1 MLVTIIADDLTGA
14 ADTAI
19 AFGAPAYVSLGGPLP
34 QVEILAVDTDS
45 RGLSPQAAAE
55 RVYAAARDA
64 YRQGTR
70 HLYKKIDSTLR
81 GNVGPEIT
89 AAWRAAR
96 DSFGHASVVVAPAF
110 PSMGRTVRG
119 GRVFVHGVPLEKTE
133 HWQGGP
139 FLKEMLRGL
148 PAATI
153 FDAESEAALAFVARI
168 GVESISGA
176 AVWAGSAGLAR
187 HLPQALGLPP
197 RKPASMPRGQG
208 PVLVLVGSRSV
219 VAREQ
224 ASVLAA
230 VPGVASFSLDPSTL
244 EADGVQQALTSGSD
258 VVLQL
263 PQGQVD
269 PDRAP
274 LFAAAFGRIALRAP
288 SLGGLIATGGDI
300 ARAALVAMGA
310 RGLHLLGEV
319 EPGVPFGLAGSLR
332 VITKAGAF
340 GTPETLRNALLAL
353 RTSRG

>member
-1 MLVTIIADDLTGA
+1 LVTIIADDLTGA

-34 QVEILAVDTDS
+34 AADIVAIDTDS
-45 RGLSPQAAAE
+45 RALSPQDAAE
-55 RVYAAARDA
+55 RVYAAAREA

-81 GNVGPEIT
+81 GNVGAEIT

-139 FLKEMLRGL
+139 SLPQMLAGLKT
-148 PAATI
+148 ATI
-153 FDAESEAALAFVARI
+153 FDAENEAALAFIARI

-187 HLPQALGLPP
+187 HLPQALGLPR
-197 RKPASMPRGQG
+197 RKPASMPVGRG
-208 PVLVLVGSRSV
+208 PVLVLVGSRSA

-224 ASVLAA
+224 AQVLAA
-230 VPGVASFSLDPSTL
+230 TPGVASFSLDPVTL
-244 EADGVQQALTSGSD
+244 EADGVQQALNAGSD

-263 PQGQVD
+263 PQGAVD
-269 PDRAP
+269 LQRAP
-274 LFAAAFGRIALRAP
+274 LIAAAFGKIALRAP
-288 SLGGLIATGGDI
+288 GLGGLIATGGEI
-300 ARAALVAMGA
+300 ARSALVAMGA
-310 RGLHLLGEV
+310 RGLHLLGEL
-319 EPGVPFGLAGSLR
+319 EPGVPFGVAGALR

-353 RTSRG
+353 KAARG